1 MVATSTGEIL
11 PEPHWVGRVAIF
23 GTCLVQTGHVA
34 EMLDPLTHTGYGHY
48 EHLKC
53 VKTVWRLR
61 AEISFVSVEKTW
73 LRPCRPGCM
82 QWLFF

>member
-1 MVATSTGEIL
+1 
-11 PEPHWVGRVAIF
+11 
-23 GTCLVQTGHVA
+23 
-34 EMLDPLTHTGYGHY
+34 
-48 EHLKC
+48 